1 MAEAPKTEPAERG
14 ERRQDPAGAEERHR
28 THQGLEER
36 MACTLGELLHRI
48 VEGEEVLRAGDRG
61 KGEE

>member
-1 MAEAPKTEPAERG
+1 
-14 ERRQDPAGAEERHR
+14 
-28 THQGLEER
+28 